1 MPRHA
6 VIGLDDLNN
15 KALGLQGLLWDA
27 IECDMD
33 FAVYSTGMLGFF
45 APNSGFTVQ
54 KIHFQSMRASE
65 Y

>member
-6 VIGLDDLNN
+6 VIGLDDMNN
-15 KALGLQGLLWDA
+15 KALGLQGTA
-27 IECDMD
+27 IDCDMD

-54 KIHFQSMRASE
+54 KINFQSMRASE